1 MKPQNKF
8 CNKKILIPNKTNLI
22 WIKILNLHES
32 NSSHLLSSLLSLNL
46 RLTGQLVVKF
56 VEIRA
61 VILTKYLC
69 TKGLLAEE
77 IDKNMR

>member
-22 WIKILNLHES
+22 WTKILNLHES
-32 NSSHLLSSLLSLNL
+32 NSSHLLSSLLSLNF
-46 RLTGQLVVKF
+46 RLTGQL

-69 TKGLLAEE
+69 TEGLLAEE